1 MANCPN
7 CKTRLTCGCQK
18 RTASNKAQVCSNC
31 ISKYEMSLKN
41 TQVKKSTK

>member
-31 ISKYEMSLKN
+31 ISKYEMGLKK
-41 TQVKKSTK
+41 TQVNKTTK